1 MPDRDLTYDERKAA
15 EAAFR
20 GLPVDP
26 KWSKSAHGVY
36 QGIIG
41 AMHGKPGL
49 EDPSK
54 GLLDLPEVDLPEGG
68 GKEADLATLQEAVF
82 RTRRDPDEAVLSE
95 GEDKA
100 SQRLMNRQEAIEAG
114 ILVDVS
120 PIAETVGLRLSV
132 GISRPLWELGIS
144 ASSQLAEDE
153 CRGRV
158 RDVLLALRLYIEQH
172 EVKGPWIKFT
182 ALLSL
187 PPDAAPQICSLIAIA
202 HRDPTAP
209 HSLTLMLPEE
219 TSGISVSE

>member
-1 MPDRDLTYDERKAA
+1 MPTRDLTYDERKAA

-26 KWSKSAHGVY
+26 KWSKAARGVY
-36 QGIIG
+36 DGILS
-41 AMHGKPGL
+41 AMQGKPGL
-49 EDPSK
+49 DDPSK
-54 GLLDLPEVDLPEGG
+54 GVLDLPEGG
-68 GKEADLATLQEAVF
+68 FDLSDTAALQEAVF
-82 RTRRDPDEAVLSE
+82 QDRGAQDEAIDGE
-95 GEDKA
+95 DEDKA

-144 ASSQLAEDE
+144 ASRQLAEEE
-153 CRGRV
+153 CQGRV
-158 RDVLLALRLYIEQH
+158 RDILMALRLYIEQN

-182 ALLSL
+182 ALLAL
-187 PPDAAPQICSLIAIA
+187 PPDAAPQLCSLVAIA

-219 TSGISVSE
+219 TSGISVSD

>member
-1 MPDRDLTYDERKAA
+1 M
-15 EAAFR
+15 
-20 GLPVDP
+20 DP

-41 AMHGKPGL
+41 AMHGKPAL
-49 EDPSK
+49 EDPDPSK
-54 GLLDLPEVDLPEGG
+54 GLSDLPEGG
-68 GKEADLATLQEAVF
+68 GDEAEADPMRLQEAVF
-82 RTRRDPDEAVLSE
+82 RARRDPDEAVASE
-95 GEDKA
+95 GEEKG

-114 ILVDVS
+114 ILVDVTT
-120 PIAETVGLRLSV
+120 IAETVGLRLSV

-144 ASSQLAEDE
+144 ASRQLAEDE
-153 CRGRV
+153 CRERV
-158 RDVLLALRLYIEQH
+158 RDVLIALRLYIEQH
-172 EVKGPWIKFT
+172 EVKGPWIKFS

-187 PPDAAPQICSLIAIA
+187 PPDALPQMCSLVAIA

>member
-1 MPDRDLTYDERKAA
+1 MPARDLTYDERKAA

-20 GLPVDP
+20 GLPEDP

-41 AMHGKPGL
+41 AMHGKPGV
-49 EDPSK
+49 EDSSN
-54 GLLDLPEVDLPEGG
+54 GLSDLPEGG
-68 GKEADLATLQEAVF
+68 GDEADPATLQEAVF
-82 RTRRDPDEAVLSE
+82 RTRRDPDDTVASE
-95 GEDKA
+95 GEDQA

-144 ASSQLAEDE
+144 ASRQLADDE

-187 PPDAAPQICSLIAIA
+187 PPDAAPQVCSLVAIA

>member
-1 MPDRDLTYDERKAA
+1 MPARDLTYDERKAA

-26 KWSKSAHGVY
+26 NWSKAAHGVY
-36 QGIIG
+36 QGIVG

-49 EDPSK
+49 EEPSN
-54 GLLDLPEVDLPEGG
+54 DLPDLSEDGC
-68 GKEADLATLQEAVF
+68 DLAEPATLQEAVF
-82 RTRRDPDEAVLSE
+82 RTRREQDEGGAGE

-144 ASSQLAEDE
+144 ASRQLAQDE
-153 CRGRV
+153 CQGRV
-158 RDVLLALRLYIEQH
+158 RDVLMALRLYIEQN

-187 PPDAAPQICSLIAIA
+187 PPDAAPQLCSLVAIA

-219 TSGISVSE
+219 TSGISVAE